1 MQPFP
6 LLGWWKW
13 MYRVSPYTYLV
24 EGLLGYA
31 LGHQPITCS
40 SAELVPI
47 TPPAGQT
54 CGQYMDPYI
63 SLVGGYLA
71 DRDATDTCRFCQ
83 FQTTDGFLENSFN
96 IFYSHH
102 WRNLGIFAA
111 FIVIN
116 VSTFFELFS
125 LERVK

>member
-6 LLGWWKW
+6 LLGWWRW

-31 LGHQPITCS
+31 LGHQPVTCS
-40 SAELVPI
+40 SVELVPI

-54 CGQYMDPYI
+54 CAQYMGPYI
-63 SLVGGYLA
+63 AQVGGYLA
-71 DRDATDTCRFCQ
+71 DPSASDTCQFCQ
-83 FQTTDGFLENSFN
+83 YENTDGFLENSFN
-96 IFYSHH
+96 IFYANH

-116 VSTFFELFS
+116 VSRPFF
-125 LERVK
+125 